1 MEKHPSHT
9 SIKRFFLSLFGN
21 VLNFIYVNPCI
32 QSVFSALSI
41 YGEDG
46 LFSMH
51 NHDFMKDP
59 HFRSAYRR
67 GIQANGKDLYWKWRV
82 HVGLWA
88 ASHAVQLDGDF
99 VECGVN
105 RGFLSS
111 SIMEYLHWNSVGKK
125 FYLFDTF
132 HGLDDDLVS
141 PEEKA
146 LGRIEES
153 HRVYPDCYMEVKKNF
168 QKYKNVTLIRGSVP
182 STLFTVSIRRVCYL
196 SIDMNNYTPEIAAA
210 EYFWPKLVPGAIIL
224 LDDYAYK
231 GFLPQKK
238 AFDAFARKK
247 GISILSLPTGQ
258 GLIIKP

>member
-1 MEKHPSHT
+1 MEKHIVHT
-9 SIKRFFLSLFGN
+9 RIQHLFLSPFAGF
-21 VLNFIYVNPCI
+21 LNFIYVNPCI
-32 QSVFSALSI
+32 QSVFRALSI

-46 LFSMH
+46 FVTMH

-59 HFRSAYRR
+59 HFQSAYKR
-67 GIQANGKDLYWKWRV
+67 GIQANGNDLHWKWRV

-111 SIMEYLHWNSVGKK
+111 SIMEYLHWNTLGKK

-132 HGLDDDLVS
+132 HGLDARLVS
-141 PEEKA
+141 QEEKT
-146 LGRIEES
+146 LGRVQES
-153 HRVYPDCYMEVKKNF
+153 QNVYPECYEEVKKNF
-168 QKYKNVTLIRGSVP
+168 RKYKHVVLVRGSVP
-182 STLFTVSIRRVCYL
+182 STLPTVPIQKVSYL

-210 EYFWPKLVPGAIIL
+210 EYFWPKLVSGAIIL

-238 AFDAFARKK
+238 AFDAFARRK